1 MLLSMTG
8 FGRST
13 QTFSKRSVTVLVRS
27 VNSKTTDVRFRIP
40 NQYREREA
48 ELRKVVLQHAER
60 GKLEVNLEIAS
71 DEADD
76 GTSINRG
83 LFKSY
88 YRQLRDLQQELMIPE
103 SSDLVQSIMRI
114 QNVVTPSIREVSREE
129 FEQVKQTLVGALDNL
144 QNFRRTEGA
153 EMARDLLDQIQQIE
167 TALNDVDP
175 HEESRLERIRQRLRQ
190 NLETFLGK
198 ENVDENRFE
207 QEIIFYLEK
216 IDINEEKV
224 RLLQHLKYF
233 RAELAKPSTQKGRK
247 LGFISQEI
255 GREINTL
262 GAKAYNG
269 EIQKL
274 VVTMKDALERIKEQ
288 LANVL

>member
-1 MLLSMTG
+1 MTG

-13 QTFSKRSVTVLVRS
+13 QSFSDKSVTVLVRS

-40 NQYREREA
+40 NQFREREA

-60 GKLEVNLEIAS
+60 GKLEVNLEITS

-76 GTSINRG
+76 STSINRG

-88 YRQLRDLQQELMIPE
+88 FRQLRDLQRDLDIPATG
-103 SSDLVQSIMRI
+103 DLVQSIMRI
-114 QNVVTPSIREVSREE
+114 PNVVTPSIREVSAEE
-129 FEQVKQTLVGALDNL
+129 FAQVKQTLGAALDNL
-144 QNFRRTEGA
+144 RAFRKTEGA
-153 EMARDLLDQIQQIE
+153 EMERDLLEQIAQIE
-167 TALNDVDP
+167 TALDGVDP
-175 HEESRLERIRQRLRQ
+175 HEESRLDRIRQRLRQ

-224 RLLQHLKYF
+224 RLAQHLKYF
-233 RAELAKPSTQKGRK
+233 REQLAKPDTQKGRK

-269 EIQKL
+269 DIQKL